1 MALPKLR
8 RARTVYVAFLLS
20 VLVVVQVRAEVEQV
34 RSGFRPFSRAP
45 TRVPYSWD
53 MFAIRLSRC
62 VVGWDPPL
70 DVDGQRVSHWHDRL
84 PALEFDAVFNDP
96 DWYEAAA
103 ERGCAYRTTART
115 VAKWTC
121 FDTDGGVH
129 EHGLE
134 CP

>member
-1 MALPKLR
+1 MLQ
-8 RARTVYVAFLLS
+8 RARNLYVVLLLS
-20 VLVVVQVRAEVEQV
+20 VLVIVQVRAQFEQV

-62 VVGWDPPL
+62 VVGWEPPL
-70 DVDGQRVSHWHDRL
+70 QVDGERVSAWHDRL

-96 DWYEAAA
+96 DSYEAAA
-103 ERGCAYRTTART
+103 VRGCAYRSRERT
-115 VAKWTC
+115 VVSLTC
-121 FDTDGGVH
+121 FDTDARVDERH
-129 EHGLE
+129 FD